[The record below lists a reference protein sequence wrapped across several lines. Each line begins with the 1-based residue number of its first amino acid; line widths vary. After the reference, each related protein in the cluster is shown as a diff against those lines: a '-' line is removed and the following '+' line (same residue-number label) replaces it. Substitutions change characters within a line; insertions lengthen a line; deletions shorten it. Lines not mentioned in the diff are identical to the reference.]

1 MEKVDFKNLNK
12 LDLSW
17 NKISNINI
25 FKKVDFKELNDLCLG
40 DNEINEKENYL
51 IITNLKSK
59 IKKFII

>member
-1 MEKVDFKNLNK
+1 M
-12 LDLSW
+12 DLSW

-51 IITNLKSK
+51 IINNLKSK